1 MSLAGKTALVTGGS
15 GTVGAGVLDQLVHA
29 GATVIVPLRG
39 SKDSV
44 LQSLGDVDVSKLDF
58 VSANVGDEK
67 SVVKLAEYIN
77 QKYGSIDHVVT
88 SVGGWWQKGPLLQL
102 QTAEFLKEYGTYVVP
117 HFLLAK
123 YLLPLV
129 KPTQESSFTFVTGAA
144 GEHVFILDSG
154 LITAHLSALYG
165 VIKCIQAEYA
175 NKHVRVNELRIAAV
189 VRRHQ
194 EKINLALPDEI
205 RNVTGEYTNRAVGKA
220 AVKLALNSTGS
231 NFLKLGPAELQQ
243 LDSE

>member
-88 SVGGWWQKGPLLQL
+88 SVGGWWQKGDTFSGPAAAYLQLTCCAVLDTIPAMSGFTFDSGSLCSDPVSMYAVQLQL
-102 QTAEFLKEYGTYVVP
+102 QPSVVSSISC
-117 HFLLAK
+117 LLAMTLMLPGRQSSAS
-123 YLLPLV
+123 LLHALCMHR
-129 KPTQESSFTFVTGAA
+129 SLAA
-144 GEHVFILDSG
+144 AANGGVPERVRHIR
-154 LITAHLSALYG
+154 SA
-165 VIKCIQAEYA
+165 
-175 NKHVRVNELRIAAV
+175 
-189 VRRHQ
+189 
-194 EKINLALPDEI
+194 ALP
-205 RNVTGEYTNRAVGKA
+205 VGQVPLATGQAH
-220 AVKLALNSTGS
+220 TGI
-231 NFLKLGPAELQQ
+231 
-243 LDSE
+243 